1 VISADHQRNAPPA
14 DELLEALF
22 KAEAVKRASVG
33 LGFERG
39 TARFCYTQ
47 ARWRSDGAIWTWV
60 SVGHLLRDLAR
71 ALTSLRAVGSMY
83 ATAHT
88 VTSLLAILAVM
99 PQSPSLRV
107 LLIEDSALLAARL
120 SELVNRL
127 PEVDLIDTVDTEA
140 DALDRISAGSPD
152 VLILDLHLREG
163 SGFGVLRSL
172 ALSTRPRPKIIVLTN
187 FGLPE
192 YRREAELFG
201 VEAFLDKA
209 REYFRLPSLL
219 TGFAKEHAV
228 QDPH

>member
-1 VISADHQRNAPPA
+1 MGFGRSCPTRRGESAD
-14 DELLEALF
+14 F
-22 KAEAVKRASVG
+22 T
-33 LGFERG
+33 RG
-39 TARFCYTQ
+39 RGGARC
-47 ARWRSDGAIWTWV
+47 
-60 SVGHLLRDLAR
+60 
-71 ALTSLRAVGSMY
+71 

-88 VTSLLAILAVM
+88 VTLLVAILVLM
-99 PQSPSLRV
+99 PQSPPLRV

-120 SELVNRL
+120 IELVNPL
-127 PEVDLIDTVDTEA
+127 PDVDLIDTVDTEA
-140 DALDRISAGSPD
+140 DALDRISAGNPD
-152 VLILDLHLREG
+152 LLILDLHLREG

-172 ALSTRPRPKIIVLTN
+172 ALSSRPRPKIIVLTN

-192 YRREAELFG
+192 YRRAAELFG

>member
-1 VISADHQRNAPPA
+1 
-14 DELLEALF
+14 
-22 KAEAVKRASVG
+22 
-33 LGFERG
+33 
-39 TARFCYTQ
+39 
-47 ARWRSDGAIWTWV
+47 
-60 SVGHLLRDLAR
+60 
-71 ALTSLRAVGSMY
+71 MY

-88 VTSLLAILAVM
+88 VTLLLAILAFM
-99 PQSPSLRV
+99 PQNPSLRV

-120 SELVNRL
+120 IELVNRL

-140 DALDRISAGSPD
+140 DALDRISAGNPD

-172 ALSTRPRPKIIVLTN
+172 ALSTPSRPKIIVLTN

-201 VEAFLDKA
+201 VEAFLDKS

-219 TGFAKEHAV
+219 TGFAKELAA
-228 QDPH
+228 QDHLV

>member
-1 VISADHQRNAPPA
+1 
-14 DELLEALF
+14 
-22 KAEAVKRASVG
+22 
-33 LGFERG
+33 
-39 TARFCYTQ
+39 
-47 ARWRSDGAIWTWV
+47 
-60 SVGHLLRDLAR
+60 
-71 ALTSLRAVGSMY
+71 MY
-83 ATAHT
+83 AIVHT
-88 VTSLLAILAVM
+88 VTLLLAILACM

-120 SELVNRL
+120 IELVNPL

-140 DALDRISAGSPD
+140 DALDRISGASPD

-187 FGLPE
+187 FDLPE
-192 YRREAELFG
+192 YRREAELLG
-201 VEAFLDKA
+201 VEAFLDKS

-219 TGFAKEHAV
+219 SGFAKEHAV

>member
-1 VISADHQRNAPPA
+1 M
-14 DELLEALF
+14 L
-22 KAEAVKRASVG
+22 
-33 LGFERG
+33 
-39 TARFCYTQ
+39 
-47 ARWRSDGAIWTWV
+47 
-60 SVGHLLRDLAR
+60 
-71 ALTSLRAVGSMY
+71 
-83 ATAHT
+83 
-88 VTSLLAILAVM
+88 LLAILGFM
-99 PQSPSLRV
+99 PHSPSLRV

-120 SELVNRL
+120 IELVNGL
-127 PEVDLIDTVDTEA
+127 PDVELIDTVDTEA
-140 DALDRISAGSPD
+140 DALDRISEVSPD

-192 YRREAELFG
+192 YRREAELLG

-219 TGFAKEHAV
+219 TDFAKQRPV